1 MAIVGSTGSG
11 KSTIIQIL
19 NRFYEWDRGEITLD
33 GVSLKEYDKNALRSR
48 MAMVL
53 QDVFL
58 FSGSILDNIR
68 LNDSNI
74 SADKVY
80 EACAMIKADVFIKK
94 LPGGYNFQ
102 VSERGS
108 NLSTGQRQMLAFAR
122 ALVYDPDILILD
134 EATSSIDSESEALIQ
149 YAIET
154 LISKRTSLII
164 AHRLSTIR
172 HAHQIMVMEKGKMVE
187 CGNHEEL
194 LQNENGRYKTLYE
207 MQFLQESI

>member
-1 MAIVGSTGSG
+1 
-11 KSTIIQIL
+11 
-19 NRFYEWDRGEITLD
+19 
-33 GVSLKEYDKNALRSR
+33 
-48 MAMVL
+48 
-53 QDVFL
+53 
-58 FSGSILDNIR
+58 
-68 LNDSNI
+68 
-74 SADKVY
+74 
-80 EACAMIKADVFIKK
+80 
-94 LPGGYNFQ
+94 
-102 VSERGS
+102 
-108 NLSTGQRQMLAFAR
+108 
-122 ALVYDPDILILD
+122 LD

-194 LQNENGRYKTLYE
+194 LQKEHGRYKTLYE